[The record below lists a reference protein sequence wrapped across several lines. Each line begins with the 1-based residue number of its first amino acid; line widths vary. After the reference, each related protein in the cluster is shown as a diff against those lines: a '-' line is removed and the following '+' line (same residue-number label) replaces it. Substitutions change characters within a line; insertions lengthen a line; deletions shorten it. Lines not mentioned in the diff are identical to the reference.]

1 MNPQDTKAGPTI
13 TYRLLQIWPY
23 FKHPGYAWVLAA
35 LGAIVIAGTEV
46 LIPAL
51 MKPLLDSGFKK
62 GALALWA
69 VPVCIVLIF
78 AARGIANF
86 GAQMALAK
94 VANLGL
100 LKIRLAM
107 FSKLLLADFSLFK
120 QQSSSSLSNTLV
132 YEVHAGSV
140 LLVQAL
146 MTAARDSLTLAAL
159 LCYLMFLNWKLTC
172 IVGLLFPAVAWV
184 MRSLTKRLYSI
195 TKSGQEATD
204 QLAYVIEENVLAQR
218 DIRLYAAQVAQAQRF
233 EQLSRALNHLFMKS
247 TAAAAAMTPLTQLV
261 SAIALSA
268 VITVALVQSQSD
280 NNTVGGFASFVTA
293 MLMLIA
299 PVKHLSEVASPLTR
313 GLAAIE
319 KGILLLTLT
328 PDQSSGHYRK
338 ARASGAISFA
348 QVSVAYEPDKPLA
361 LDAFSLEVAPG
372 ETLALV
378 GSSGAGK
385 STLVNLLPR
394 FIESTSGTVLLD
406 GVPIQQWDLAS
417 LRSQFALVSQHVF
430 MLNES
435 IAINVA
441 LGAQV
446 DRDKVLR
453 CLEAANLGDYLS
465 SCPLGIDTL
474 VGHNGMEL
482 SGGQR
487 QRMAIARAL
496 YKDAPLLLL
505 DEATSALDTH
515 SEKMVQ
521 QALQRLMQGRTTL
534 IIAHRL
540 STVQH
545 ADRIVVMH
553 DGRCLE
559 AGSHTE
565 LLALQGHYARL
576 YQSGL
581 HDAPASENEYG
592 RTV

>member
-1 MNPQDTKAGPTI
+1 MTSQDLSASQTI
-13 TYRLLQIWPY
+13 THRLLQIWPY
-23 FKHPGYAWVLAA
+23 FKTPAYAWVLAA
-35 LGAIVIAGTEV
+35 LGAVVIAGTEV

-51 MKPLLDSGFKK
+51 MQPLLDSGFKK

-69 VPVCIVLIF
+69 VPVCIILIF
-78 AARGIANF
+78 AVRGLANF
-86 GAQMALAK
+86 AAQMALAK
-94 VANLGL
+94 IANLGL
-100 LKIRLAM
+100 LRIRLAM
-107 FSKLLLADFSLFK
+107 FSKLLAADFSLFK
-120 QQSSSSLSNTLV
+120 QQSSSSLSNTMV
-132 YEVHAGSV
+132 FEVHAGSV

-146 MTAARDSLTLAAL
+146 MTAVRDSLTLAAL
-159 LCYLMFLNWKLTC
+159 LCYLMYLNWKLTC

-184 MRSLTKRLYSI
+184 MQTLTKRLYSI

-204 QLAYVIEENVLAQR
+204 QLAYVIEENVLAQK
-218 DIRLYAAQVAQAQRF
+218 DIRLYAAQSAQEQRF
-233 EQLSRALNHLFMKS
+233 EKLSRTLNRLFMKS

-261 SAIALSA
+261 SAVALSA
-268 VITVALVQSQSD
+268 VITVALLQSQSD
-280 NNTVGGFASFVTA
+280 NNTVGGFASFVMA

-313 GLAAIE
+313 GLAAVE
-319 KGILLLTLT
+319 KGILLLTQT
-328 PDQSSGHYRK
+328 PDQASGQYRK
-338 ARASGAISFA
+338 QRASGAISFSD
-348 QVSVAYEPDKPLA
+348 VSVVYEPGKPMA
-361 LDAFSLEVAPG
+361 LDHFSLEVSPG

-385 STLVNLLPR
+385 TTLVNLLPR
-394 FIESTSGTVLLD
+394 FIESTAGTVSLD
-406 GVPIQQWDLAS
+406 GVPLPDWDLGS
-417 LRSQFALVSQHVF
+417 LRAQFAFVSQHVL

-435 IAINVA
+435 IAANVA

-446 DRDKVLR
+446 DKDKVLR
-453 CLEAANLGDYLS
+453 CLEAANLGDYLHT
-465 SCPLGIDTL
+465 CPLGIDTV

-505 DEATSALDTH
+505 DEATSALDTQ

-521 QALQRLMQGRTTL
+521 QALQGLMQGRTTL

-545 ADRIVVMH
+545 ADRIVVLH
-553 DGRCLE
+553 EGRCVE
-559 AGSHTE
+559 IGNHNE
-565 LLALQGHYARL
+565 LLALGGRYAKL

-581 HDAPASENEYG
+581 HDEHVSL
-592 RTV
+592 

>member
-1 MNPQDTKAGPTI
+1 MTSQDLSASQTI
-13 TYRLLQIWPY
+13 THRLLQIWPY
-23 FKHPGYAWVLAA
+23 FKTPAYAWVLAA
-35 LGAIVIAGTEV
+35 LGAVVIAGTEV

-51 MKPLLDSGFKK
+51 MQPLLDSGFKK

-69 VPVCIVLIF
+69 VPVCIILIF
-78 AARGIANF
+78 AVRGLANF
-86 GAQMALAK
+86 AAQMALAK
-94 VANLGL
+94 IANLGL
-100 LKIRLAM
+100 LRIRLAM
-107 FSKLLLADFSLFK
+107 FSKLLAADFSLFK
-120 QQSSSSLSNTLV
+120 QQSSSSLSNTMV
-132 YEVHAGSV
+132 FEVHAGSV

-146 MTAARDSLTLAAL
+146 MTAVRDSLTLAAL
-159 LCYLMFLNWKLTC
+159 LFYLMYLNWKLTC

-184 MRSLTKRLYSI
+184 MQTLTKRLYSI

-204 QLAYVIEENVLAQR
+204 QLAYVIEENVLAQK
-218 DIRLYAAQVAQAQRF
+218 DIRLYAAQSAQEQRF
-233 EQLSRALNHLFMKS
+233 EKLSRTLNRLFMKS

-261 SAIALSA
+261 SAVALSA
-268 VITVALVQSQSD
+268 VITVALLQSQSD
-280 NNTVGGFASFVTA
+280 NNTVGGFASFVMA

-313 GLAAIE
+313 GLAAVE
-319 KGILLLTLT
+319 KGILLLTQT
-328 PDQSSGHYRK
+328 PNQASGQYRK
-338 ARASGAISFA
+338 QRASGAISFSD
-348 QVSVAYEPDKPLA
+348 VSVVYEPGKPMA
-361 LDAFSLEVAPG
+361 LDHFSLEVSPG

-385 STLVNLLPR
+385 TTLVNLLPR
-394 FIESTSGTVLLD
+394 FIESTAGTVSLD
-406 GVPIQQWDLAS
+406 GVPLPDWDLGS
-417 LRSQFALVSQHVF
+417 LRAQFAFVSQHVL

-435 IAINVA
+435 IAANVA

-446 DRDKVLR
+446 DKDKVLR
-453 CLEAANLGDYLS
+453 CLEAANLGDYLHT
-465 SCPLGIDTL
+465 CPLGIDTV

-505 DEATSALDTH
+505 DEATSALDTQ

-521 QALQRLMQGRTTL
+521 QALQGLMQGRTTL

-545 ADRIVVMH
+545 ADRIVVLH
-553 DGRCLE
+553 EGRCVE
-559 AGSHTE
+559 IGNHNE
-565 LLALQGHYARL
+565 LLAMGGRYAKL

-581 HDAPASENEYG
+581 HDEHVSL
-592 RTV
+592 

>member
-1 MNPQDTKAGPTI
+1 MTSSDLSASQTI
-13 TYRLLQIWPY
+13 THRLLQIWPY
-23 FKHPGYAWVLAA
+23 FKTPAYAWVLAA
-35 LGAIVIAGTEV
+35 LGAVVIAGTEV

-51 MKPLLDSGFKK
+51 MQPLLDSGFKK

-69 VPVCIVLIF
+69 VPVCIILIF
-78 AARGIANF
+78 AVRGLANF
-86 GAQMALAK
+86 AAQMALAK
-94 VANLGL
+94 IANLGL
-100 LKIRLAM
+100 LRIRLAM
-107 FSKLLLADFSLFK
+107 FSKLLAADFSLFK
-120 QQSSSSLSNTLV
+120 QQSSSSLSNTMV
-132 YEVHAGSV
+132 FEVHAGSV

-146 MTAARDSLTLAAL
+146 MTAVRDSLTLAAL
-159 LCYLMFLNWKLTC
+159 LCYLMYLNWKLTC

-184 MRSLTKRLYSI
+184 MQTLTKRLYSI

-204 QLAYVIEENVLAQR
+204 QLAYVIEENVLAQK
-218 DIRLYAAQVAQAQRF
+218 DIRLYAAQSAQEQRF
-233 EQLSRALNHLFMKS
+233 EKLSRTLNRLFMKS

-261 SAIALSA
+261 SAVALSA
-268 VITVALVQSQSD
+268 VITVALLQSQSD
-280 NNTVGGFASFVTA
+280 NNTVGGFASYVMA

-313 GLAAIE
+313 GLAAVE
-319 KGILLLTLT
+319 KGILLLTQT
-328 PDQSSGHYRK
+328 PNQASGQYRK
-338 ARASGAISFA
+338 QRASGAISFA
-348 QVSVAYEPDKPLA
+348 DVSVVYEPGKPMA
-361 LDAFSLEVAPG
+361 LDRFSLEVSPG

-385 STLVNLLPR
+385 TTLVNLLPR
-394 FIESTSGTVLLD
+394 FIESTTGTVHLD
-406 GVPIQQWDLAS
+406 GVPLPEWDLAS
-417 LRSQFALVSQHVF
+417 LRAQFAFVSQHVL

-435 IAINVA
+435 IAANVA

-446 DRDKVLR
+446 DRNKVLR
-453 CLEAANLGDYLS
+453 CLEAANLGDYLGT
-465 SCPLGIDTL
+465 CPLGIDTV

-505 DEATSALDTH
+505 DEATSALDTQ

-521 QALQRLMQGRTTL
+521 QALQGLMQGRTTL

-545 ADRIVVMH
+545 ADRIVVLH
-553 DGRCLE
+553 EGRCVE
-559 AGSHTE
+559 IGTHNE
-565 LLALQGHYARL
+565 LLAMGGRYAKL

-581 HDAPASENEYG
+581 HDEHVSL
-592 RTV
+592 

>member
-1 MNPQDTKAGPTI
+1 MTSQDLSASQTI
-13 TYRLLQIWPY
+13 THRLLQIWPY
-23 FKHPGYAWVLAA
+23 FKTPAYAWVLAA
-35 LGAIVIAGTEV
+35 LGAVVIAGTEV

-51 MKPLLDSGFKK
+51 MQPLLDSGFKK

-69 VPVCIVLIF
+69 VPVCIILIF
-78 AARGIANF
+78 AVRGLANF
-86 GAQMALAK
+86 AAQMALAK
-94 VANLGL
+94 IANLGL
-100 LKIRLAM
+100 LRIRLAM
-107 FSKLLLADFSLFK
+107 FSKLLAADFSLFK
-120 QQSSSSLSNTLV
+120 QQSSSSLSNTMV
-132 YEVHAGSV
+132 FEVHAGSV

-146 MTAARDSLTLAAL
+146 MTAVRDSLTLAAL
-159 LCYLMFLNWKLTC
+159 LCYLMYLNWKLTC

-184 MRSLTKRLYSI
+184 MQTLTRRLYSI

-204 QLAYVIEENVLAQR
+204 QLAYVIEENVLAQK
-218 DIRLYAAQVAQAQRF
+218 DIRLYAAQSAQEQRF
-233 EQLSRALNHLFMKS
+233 EKLSRTLNRLFMKS

-261 SAIALSA
+261 SAVALSA
-268 VITVALVQSQSD
+268 VITVALLQSQSD
-280 NNTVGGFASFVTA
+280 NNTVGGFASFVMA

-313 GLAAIE
+313 GLAAVE
-319 KGILLLTLT
+319 KGILLLTQT
-328 PDQSSGHYRK
+328 PDQASGQYRK
-338 ARASGAISFA
+338 QRASGAISFSD
-348 QVSVAYEPDKPLA
+348 VSVVYEPGKPMA
-361 LDAFSLEVAPG
+361 LDHFSLEVSPG

-385 STLVNLLPR
+385 TTLVNLLPR
-394 FIESTSGTVLLD
+394 FIESTAGTVSLD
-406 GVPIQQWDLAS
+406 GVPLPDWDLGS
-417 LRSQFALVSQHVF
+417 LRAQFAFVSQHVL

-435 IAINVA
+435 IAANVA

-446 DRDKVLR
+446 DKDKVLR
-453 CLEAANLGDYLS
+453 CLEAANLGDYLLT
-465 SCPLGIDTL
+465 CPLGIDTV

-505 DEATSALDTH
+505 DEATSALDTQ

-521 QALQRLMQGRTTL
+521 QALQGLMQGRTTL

-545 ADRIVVMH
+545 ADRIVVLH
-553 DGRCLE
+553 EGRCVE
-559 AGSHTE
+559 IGNHNE
-565 LLALQGHYARL
+565 LLAMGGRYAKL

-581 HDAPASENEYG
+581 HDEHVSL
-592 RTV
+592 

>member
-1 MNPQDTKAGPTI
+1 MTSQDLSASQTI
-13 TYRLLQIWPY
+13 THRLLQIWPY
-23 FKHPGYAWVLAA
+23 FKTPAYAWVLAA
-35 LGAIVIAGTEV
+35 LGAVVIAGTEV

-51 MKPLLDSGFKK
+51 MQPLLDSGFKK

-69 VPVCIVLIF
+69 VPVCIILIF
-78 AARGIANF
+78 AVRGLANF
-86 GAQMALAK
+86 AAQMALAK
-94 VANLGL
+94 IANLGL
-100 LKIRLAM
+100 LRIRLAM
-107 FSKLLLADFSLFK
+107 FSKLLAADFSLFK
-120 QQSSSSLSNTLV
+120 QQSSSSLSNTMV
-132 YEVHAGSV
+132 FEVHAGSV

-146 MTAARDSLTLAAL
+146 MTAVRDSLTLAAL
-159 LCYLMFLNWKLTC
+159 LCYLMYLNWKLTC

-184 MRSLTKRLYSI
+184 MQTLTKRLYSI

-204 QLAYVIEENVLAQR
+204 QLAYVIEENVLAQK
-218 DIRLYAAQVAQAQRF
+218 DIRLYAAQSAQEQRF
-233 EQLSRALNHLFMKS
+233 EKLSRTLNRLFMKS

-261 SAIALSA
+261 SAVALSA
-268 VITVALVQSQSD
+268 VITVALLQSQSD
-280 NNTVGGFASFVTA
+280 NNTVGGFASFVMA

-313 GLAAIE
+313 GLAAVE
-319 KGILLLTLT
+319 KGILLLTQT
-328 PDQSSGHYRK
+328 PNQASGQYRK
-338 ARASGAISFA
+338 QRASGAISFSD
-348 QVSVAYEPDKPLA
+348 VSVVYEPGKPMA
-361 LDAFSLEVAPG
+361 LDHFSLEVSPG

-385 STLVNLLPR
+385 TTLVNLLPR
-394 FIESTSGTVLLD
+394 FIESTAGTVSLD
-406 GVPIQQWDLAS
+406 GVPLPDWDLGS
-417 LRSQFALVSQHVF
+417 LRAQFAFVSQHVL

-435 IAINVA
+435 IAANVA

-446 DRDKVLR
+446 DKDKVLR
-453 CLEAANLGDYLS
+453 CLEAANLGDYLHT
-465 SCPLGIDTL
+465 CPLGIDTV

-505 DEATSALDTH
+505 DEATSALDTQ

-521 QALQRLMQGRTTL
+521 QALQGLMQGRTTL

-545 ADRIVVMH
+545 ADRIVVLH
-553 DGRCLE
+553 EGRCVE
-559 AGSHTE
+559 IGNHNE
-565 LLALQGHYARL
+565 LLAMGGRYAKL

-581 HDAPASENEYG
+581 HDEHVSL
-592 RTV
+592 

>member
-1 MNPQDTKAGPTI
+1 MTTQELNASQTI
-13 TYRLLQIWPY
+13 TYRLKKIWPY
-23 FKHPGYAWVLAA
+23 FKSPGYAWLLTA

-51 MKPLLDSGFKK
+51 MQPLLDSGFKK
-62 GALALWA
+62 GAVPLWL
-69 VPVCIVLIF
+69 VPVCIILIF
-78 AARGIANF
+78 AVRGLANF
-86 GAQMALAK
+86 AAQMALAK
-94 VANLGL
+94 IANLGL

-120 QQSSSSLSNTLV
+120 QKSSSSLSNTMV
-132 YEVHAGSV
+132 FEVHSGSV

-146 MTAARDSLTLAAL
+146 MTTTRDTLTLTAL
-159 LCYLMFLNWKLTC
+159 LCYLMYLNWKLTL
-172 IVGLLFPAVAWV
+172 IVGLLFPSVAWV
-184 MRSLTKRLYSI
+184 MQSLTKRLYRI

-204 QLAYVIEENVLAQR
+204 QLAYVIEENVLAQK
-218 DIRLYAAQVAQAQRF
+218 DIRLYAAQNAQQQRF
-233 EQLSRALNHLFMKS
+233 EKLSNSLNRLFMKS

-261 SAIALSA
+261 SAVALSA
-268 VITVALVQSQSD
+268 VITVAMFQSQSD
-280 NNTVGGFASFVTA
+280 NNTVGGFAAFVMA

-313 GLAAIE
+313 GLAAVE
-319 KGILLLTLT
+319 KGIFLLAQT

-338 ARASGAISFA
+338 HRASGAISFSD
-348 QVSVAYEPDKPLA
+348 VCVAYEPDKPLA
-361 LDAFSLEVAPG
+361 LDHFSLEVSPG

-385 STLVNLLPR
+385 TTLVNLLPR
-394 FIESTSGTVLLD
+394 FIESTRGLVSLD
-406 GVPIQQWDLAS
+406 GVPLQEWDLTS

-435 IAINVA
+435 IAENVA

-446 DRDKVLR
+446 DKEKVLQ

-465 SCPLGIDTL
+465 TCPLGIETL

-505 DEATSALDTH
+505 DEATSALDTQ
-515 SEKMVQ
+515 SEKLVQ

-553 DGRCLE
+553 EGRCVE
-559 AGSHTE
+559 IGNHNE
-565 LLALQGHYARL
+565 LLALEGRYAKL

-581 HDAPASENEYG
+581 HDKPVPL
-592 RTV
+592 R

>member
-1 MNPQDTKAGPTI
+1 MTSQDLSASQTI
-13 TYRLLQIWPY
+13 THRLLQIWPY
-23 FKHPGYAWVLAA
+23 FKTPAYAWVLAA
-35 LGAIVIAGTEV
+35 LGAVVIAGTEV

-51 MKPLLDSGFKK
+51 MQPLLDSGFKK

-69 VPVCIVLIF
+69 VPVCIILIF
-78 AARGIANF
+78 AVRGLANF
-86 GAQMALAK
+86 AAQMALAK
-94 VANLGL
+94 IANLGL
-100 LKIRLAM
+100 LRIRLAM
-107 FSKLLLADFSLFK
+107 FSKLLAADFSLFK
-120 QQSSSSLSNTLV
+120 QQSSSSLSNTMV
-132 YEVHAGSV
+132 FEVHAGSV

-146 MTAARDSLTLAAL
+146 MTAVRDSLTLAAL
-159 LCYLMFLNWKLTC
+159 LCYLMYLNWKLTC

-184 MRSLTKRLYSI
+184 MQTLTKRLYSI

-204 QLAYVIEENVLAQR
+204 QLAYVIEENVLAQK
-218 DIRLYAAQVAQAQRF
+218 DIRLYAAQSAQEQRF
-233 EQLSRALNHLFMKS
+233 EKLSRTLNRLFMKS

-261 SAIALSA
+261 SAVALSA
-268 VITVALVQSQSD
+268 VITVALLQSQSD
-280 NNTVGGFASFVTA
+280 NNTVGGFASFVMA

-313 GLAAIE
+313 GLAAVE
-319 KGILLLTLT
+319 KGILLLTQT
-328 PDQSSGHYRK
+328 PDQASGQYRK
-338 ARASGAISFA
+338 QRASGAISFSD
-348 QVSVAYEPDKPLA
+348 VSVVYEPGKPMA
-361 LDAFSLEVAPG
+361 LDHFSLEVSPG

-385 STLVNLLPR
+385 TTLVNLLPR
-394 FIESTSGTVLLD
+394 FIESTAGTVSLD
-406 GVPIQQWDLAS
+406 GVPLPDWDLGS
-417 LRSQFALVSQHVF
+417 LRAQFAFVSQHVL

-435 IAINVA
+435 IAANVA

-446 DRDKVLR
+446 DKDKVLR
-453 CLEAANLGDYLS
+453 CLEAANLGDYLHT
-465 SCPLGIDTL
+465 CPLGIDTV

-505 DEATSALDTH
+505 DEATSALDTQ

-521 QALQRLMQGRTTL
+521 QALQGLMQGRTTL

-545 ADRIVVMH
+545 ADRIVVLH
-553 DGRCLE
+553 EGRCVE
-559 AGSHTE
+559 IGNHNE
-565 LLALQGHYARL
+565 LLAMGGRYAKL

-581 HDAPASENEYG
+581 HDEHVSL
-592 RTV
+592 

>member
-1 MNPQDTKAGPTI
+1 MTSQDLSASQTI
-13 TYRLLQIWPY
+13 THRLLQIWPY
-23 FKHPGYAWVLAA
+23 FKTPAYAWVLAA
-35 LGAIVIAGTEV
+35 LGAVVIAGTEV

-51 MKPLLDSGFKK
+51 MQPLLDSGFKK

-69 VPVCIVLIF
+69 VPVCIILIF
-78 AARGIANF
+78 AVRGLANF
-86 GAQMALAK
+86 AAQMALAK
-94 VANLGL
+94 IANLGL
-100 LKIRLAM
+100 LRIRLAM
-107 FSKLLLADFSLFK
+107 FSKLLAADFSLFK
-120 QQSSSSLSNTLV
+120 QQSSSSLSNTMV
-132 YEVHAGSV
+132 FEVHAGSV

-146 MTAARDSLTLAAL
+146 MTAVRDSLTLAAL
-159 LCYLMFLNWKLTC
+159 LCYLMYLNWKLTC

-184 MRSLTKRLYSI
+184 MQTLTKRLYSI

-204 QLAYVIEENVLAQR
+204 QLAYVIEENVLAQK
-218 DIRLYAAQVAQAQRF
+218 DIRLYAAQSAQEQRF
-233 EQLSRALNHLFMKS
+233 EKLSRTLNRLFMKS

-261 SAIALSA
+261 SAVALSA
-268 VITVALVQSQSD
+268 VITVALLQSQSD
-280 NNTVGGFASFVTA
+280 NNTVGGFASFVMA

-313 GLAAIE
+313 GLAAVE
-319 KGILLLTLT
+319 KGILLLTQT
-328 PDQSSGHYRK
+328 PNQASGRYRK
-338 ARASGAISFA
+338 QRASGAISFSD
-348 QVSVAYEPDKPLA
+348 VSVVYEPGKPMA
-361 LDAFSLEVAPG
+361 LDHFSLEVSPG

-385 STLVNLLPR
+385 TTLVNLLPR
-394 FIESTSGTVLLD
+394 FIESTTGTVRLD
-406 GVPIQQWDLAS
+406 GVPLPEWDLGS
-417 LRSQFALVSQHVF
+417 LRAQFAFVSQHVL

-435 IAINVA
+435 IAANVA

-453 CLEAANLGDYLS
+453 CLEAANLGDYLHT
-465 SCPLGIDTL
+465 CPLGIDTV

-505 DEATSALDTH
+505 DEATSALDTQ

-521 QALQRLMQGRTTL
+521 QALQGLMQGRTTL

-545 ADRIVVMH
+545 ADRIVVLH
-553 DGRCLE
+553 EGRCVE
-559 AGSHTE
+559 IGTHNE
-565 LLALQGHYARL
+565 LLAMGGRYAKL

-581 HDAPASENEYG
+581 HDEQVSL
-592 RTV
+592 

>member
-1 MNPQDTKAGPTI
+1 MTTQDLDASRTI
-13 TYRLLQIWPY
+13 VYRLMRIWPY
-23 FKHPGYAWVLAA
+23 FKTPAVAWVFAA
-35 LGAIVIAGTEV
+35 LGAVVIAGTEV

-51 MKPLLDSGFKK
+51 MQPLLDSGFKK
-62 GALALWA
+62 GALPLWA
-69 VPVCIVLIF
+69 VPVCIVMIF

-100 LKIRLAM
+100 LRIRLAM

-120 QQSSSSLSNTLV
+120 QHSSSSLSNTVV

-159 LCYLMFLNWKLTC
+159 LCYLMYLNWQLTC

-218 DIRLYAAQVAQAQRF
+218 DIRLYAAQQSQEQRF
-233 EQLSRALNHLFMKS
+233 EKLSHALNRLFMKS

-261 SAIALSA
+261 SAVALSA

-280 NNTVGGFASFVTA
+280 NNTVGGFAAFVTA

-319 KGILLLTLT
+319 KGIHLLTRT
-328 PDQSSGHYRK
+328 PDQSSGQFSK
-338 ARASGAISFA
+338 ARASGAIAFA
-348 QVSVAYEPDKPLA
+348 DVSVAYEPGKPLA
-361 LDAFSLEVAPG
+361 LNRFSLEVAPG
-372 ETLALV
+372 ETIALV

-385 STLVNLLPR
+385 TTLINLLPR
-394 FIESTSGTVLLD
+394 FIDSTEGAVYLD
-406 GVPIQQWDLAS
+406 GVALADWDLES
-417 LRSQFALVSQHVF
+417 LRAQFALVSQHVF

-435 IAINVA
+435 IAVNVA

-446 DRDKVLR
+446 DKEKVLK

-465 SCPLGIDTL
+465 NCPLGIDTL

-505 DEATSALDTH
+505 DEATSALDTQ

-521 QALQRLMQGRTTL
+521 QALQGLMQGRTTI

-540 STVQH
+540 ATVQH

-553 DGRCLE
+553 EGRCLE
-559 AGSHTE
+559 IGNHNA
-565 LLALQGHYARL
+565 LLALGGHYARL

-581 HDAPASENEYG
+581 HDELMS
-592 RTV
+592 VQ